1 MNVEKKYVYDLFLRV
16 LHAIIAFST
25 LVLLLSVKFA
35 EFNES
40 EGYLR
45 KAFWVIH
52 IFAGYSLSIAFIF
65 RVVWGFVGPV
75 HARFSSLLHIKE
87 WKKLIQTLNIKAVVW
102 KWGHHPMASIAYLG
116 FYVSVFIL
124 SISGIALAAI
134 EHDRGPLADWLYD
147 ELFYKHT
154 LMEIHEVCSGYVIFF
169 IISHI
174 FALFYHEHVDGV
186 PIVQSMFSGYQY
198 KKVNQEDVTNE
209 KK

>member
-1 MNVEKKYVYDLFLRV
+1 MKIEKKYVYDLFLRA

-25 LVLLLSVKFA
+25 LVLLLSAKFA

-65 RVVWGFVGPV
+65 RIVWGFVGPE
-75 HARFSSLLHIKE
+75 HARFSNLFHLE
-87 WKKLIQTLNIKAVVW
+87 VWKKLIHTRNIKEVTW
-102 KWGHHPMASIAYLG
+102 KWGHHPLAALAYLG
-116 FYVSVFIL
+116 FYISVFVL
-124 SISGIALAAI
+124 AISGIILSAI
-134 EHDRGPLADWLYD
+134 EHDRGPLANWLYD
-147 ELFYKHT
+147 ELTYKHAF
-154 LMEIHEVCSGYVIFF
+154 MEVHEACSMFVILF
-169 IISHI
+169 IISHV
-174 FALFYHEHVDGV
+174 FALFYHEYVDGV

-209 KK
+209 KE